1 MAKKVTGALDDSLSD
16 VKITDFSGG
25 LNTMEGALSL
35 SASETPDCQ
44 NVLGFPG
51 RLLYVGG
58 TTLDVTLPAR
68 YQGDGGEQFYDANN
82 NKHLIGWANGNMY
95 DLVNGILL
103 LIRALV
109 YTPGQNIGH
118 SVLNSALYWC
128 TATVP
133 MRCYDGITEYPVV
146 SSGATGA
153 VAIPAGTCMCTYA
166 GSLII
171 GNPNIAGV
179 LNNGAIIPSN
189 VNDPTTFLGANETT
203 LGNSNVI
210 QALIPMSV
218 EAGGIPPTSSVMCVG
233 EVGLVLAQGSTNAF
247 KLQNVNYPIG
257 CVDGNSAVYIPTG
270 DILGNVVFLGT
281 DNQFHESNGITTKI
295 ISSKILNLMN
305 ALVSNALVT
314 NPLQRFFATYNKRY
328 HYYLCDMGNDV
339 QMLYKWTMMS
349 DGSTKAGFFKVSG
362 WPSGAYFSGTGGAGL
377 PTNYVIAN
385 GTDTAGLY
393 EVGIDN
399 ANFNGVQPAIYYN
412 TPYLHAND
420 VSIMKEWQWVNLTFN
435 NQTPVDYV
443 LNSTGLTNA
452 ANVTP
457 VGNPIVFQA
466 PQNQG
471 VGGASVWNQSI
482 WNVNVWGNIPTLP
495 TQGLAINSKML
506 SATATD
512 ALGNIVNMPLR
523 SSAIT
528 VNIAWQAGNPNSV
541 ASFDITNLG
550 LRYKGMGH
558 YMTGGAVGSAE
569 AA

>member
-1 MAKKVTGALDDSLSD
+1 MAKKLQGALDDSLSD
-16 VKITDFSGG
+16 LKIIDFSGG

-35 SASETPDCQ
+35 SSSETPDCQ

-58 TTLDVTLPAR
+58 TTLDTALPSH
-68 YQGDGGEQFYDANN
+68 YQGDGGTQFYDANN
-82 NKHLIGWANGNMY
+82 AKHLIGWANGNMY

-103 LIRALV
+103 LIRPLI

-118 SVLNSALYWC
+118 TILNSTLYWC
-128 TATVP
+128 TASVP
-133 MRCYDGITEYPVV
+133 MRYYDGSTEGPVI
-146 SSGATGA
+146 SSGATGS
-153 VAIPAGTCMCTYA
+153 VDIPAGTCMCTYA
-166 GSLII
+166 GSIII

-179 LNNGAIIPSN
+179 LNAGAIIPSN

-203 LGNSNVI
+203 LGNSNSI

-218 EAGGIPPTSSVMCVG
+218 EAGGIPPTSSIMCVG

-247 KLQNVNYPIG
+247 KLQNINYPIG
-257 CVDGNSAVYIPTG
+257 CTDGNSAVYIPTG
-270 DILGNVVFLGT
+270 DILGNVVYLGT
-281 DNQFHESNGITTKI
+281 DNQFHESNGITTKL

-305 ALVSNALVT
+305 ALVSNAVVT
-314 NPLQRFFATYNKRY
+314 NPAQRFFATYNKRY

-339 QMLYKWTMMS
+339 QMIYKWTIMA

-362 WPSGAYFSGTGGAGL
+362 WPSGVYFGGTTGAGL

-393 EVGIDN
+393 EVGVDGS
-399 ANFNGVQPAIYYN
+399 NFNGVQPVIYYN
-412 TPYLHAND
+412 TPYMHAND

-435 NQTPVDYV
+435 NQQPVQYV
-443 LNSTGLTNA
+443 LSPTGLTNA
-452 ANVTP
+452 ANVIIA
-457 VGNPIVFQA
+457 GNPITFQA
-466 PQNQG
+466 PQNSATA
-471 VGGASVWNQSI
+471 GASVWDQAT
-482 WNVNVWGNIPTLP
+482 WDVNVWGNIPNLP
-495 TQGLAINSKML
+495 LQTPAIASKML
-506 SATATD
+506 SATAKD
-512 ALGNIVNMPLR
+512 ALGNTVNMPLR

-528 VNIAWQAGNPNSV
+528 VNIAWQARNPNSV

-558 YMTGGAVGSAE
+558 YMTGGSTGSAE